1 MEMQTER
8 TYGVLVVT
16 LHGRLDGFGAG
27 KLDEAIKRE
36 LKDDDSTVVLDLDLV
51 PYLSSAG
58 IRVFLA
64 LKNELK
70 RRKGTLALCNLGG
83 YPLKVLESAGFLTVF
98 ERYPTVEAAVAASRK
113 PGERISLIEEALT
126 RPVVINGA
134 RYVFGPAVHGEAVL
148 RVTGDLRDIL
158 YSRLTE
164 SKIQEKHFS
173 DILYSLGLGGL
184 GENVRSVLPVLGE
197 MITLHGSMVWQP
209 TDGNNTPDFFTP
221 AKDTGL
227 VTAYAGFN
235 ITLDGPFHD
244 VIDME
249 AEAGE
254 GITLAGLYGTLFR
267 LARENRKSYRGVI
280 AVAMWAVTAGVASSG
295 LIRSPIQDHAP
306 RAGESIFDPLVI
318 ADWISVDPGP
328 RYSGDT
334 MVSFGIGLDL
344 TADLSRFDQTTLS
357 GLYYIHPANQA
368 QADMYL
374 HNHGVI
380 FRNIPWDRTL
390 DLNQQIRKI
399 IREGEFVDM
408 RHLLDT
414 TRIRKA
420 KIGVAYISSVRK
432 DTPA

>member
-1 MEMQTER
+1 
-8 TYGVLVVT
+8 
-16 LHGRLDGFGAG
+16 
-27 KLDEAIKRE
+27 
-36 LKDDDSTVVLDLDLV
+36 
-51 PYLSSAG
+51 
-58 IRVFLA
+58 
-64 LKNELK
+64 
-70 RRKGTLALCNLGG
+70 
-83 YPLKVLESAGFLTVF
+83 
-98 ERYPTVEAAVAASRK
+98 
-113 PGERISLIEEALT
+113 
-126 RPVVINGA
+126 
-134 RYVFGPAVHGEAVL
+134 
-148 RVTGDLRDIL
+148 
-158 YSRLTE
+158 
-164 SKIQEKHFS
+164 
-173 DILYSLGLGGL
+173 
-184 GENVRSVLPVLGE
+184 VLGE

-328 RYSGDT
+328 SYSGDT